1 MIRVVVADDH
11 AIVRTGIRALLT
23 SAGDMVLV
31 AEAGDGRAAI
41 EAVASHR
48 PDVLL
53 VDLTMPELNGLEVIS
68 RARAASPR
76 TRVLIL
82 SMHAAAEF
90 VRPALR
96 VGAHGYVVKGSGLDD
111 LVQAIRVVAAGGK
124 FLGPEAAAVTEADE
138 MDPGRPLDDLE
149 HLTPRER
156 EILQLIAEG
165 NTNRAIGER
174 LALSAKT
181 VDVHRTNIMKKLD
194 LHTAQALTRFAI
206 RRGLIDVES
215 KR

>member
-11 AIVRTGIRALLT
+11 AIVRNGIRALLAT
-23 SAGDMVLV
+23 AGDMMLV

-41 EAVASHR
+41 EAVAHHR

-76 TRVLIL
+76 TRVLVL
-82 SMHAAAEF
+82 SMHGAAEY

-96 VGAHGYVVKGSGLDD
+96 MGAHGYVVKGSGLDD
-111 LVQAIRVVAAGGK
+111 LVNAVRIVASGSR
-124 FLGPEAAAVTEADE
+124 FLGPDAAAVAEADE
-138 MDPGRPLDDLE
+138 MDPRRPVDDLE

-165 NTNRAIGER
+165 HTNKAIGER
-174 LALSAKT
+174 LGLAAKT
-181 VDVHRTNIMKKLD
+181 VDVHRTNLMKKLD

-206 RRGLIDVES
+206 RRKLIDLE
-215 KR
+215 

>member
-11 AIVRTGIRALLT
+11 AIVRTGIRALLAT
-23 SAGDMVLV
+23 AGDMMVV
-31 AEAGDGRAAI
+31 AEAGDGRTAI
-41 EAVASHR
+41 EAVAHHR

-53 VDLTMPELNGLEVIS
+53 VDLTMPELNGLEVIT

-76 TRVLIL
+76 TRVLVL

-96 VGAHGYVVKGSGLDD
+96 AGANGYVVKGSGLDD
-111 LVQAIRVVAAGGK
+111 LVRAVRVLAVGET
-124 FLGPEAAAVTEADE
+124 FLGPDAAAIAEADE
-138 MDPGRPLDDLE
+138 MDPRRPLDDLE

-165 NTNRAIGER
+165 HTNKAIGER
-174 LALSAKT
+174 LGLSAKT

-194 LHTAQALTRFAI
+194 LHSAQALTRFAI
-206 RRGLIDVES
+206 RRKLIDVE
-215 KR
+215 